1 MTSKNH
7 LLFKE
12 LKELPNLVTNEILVL
27 LAFLIHFMVLGMVI
41 VEYGFQRLRSR
52 ERDAPDK
59 RVGPFSQWAS
69 LKDMGESRISF
80 CQQIILGGYPAPV
93 P

>member
-7 LLFKE
+7 SLNKE

-41 VEYGFQRLRSR
+41 VEYGF
-52 ERDAPDK
+52 
-59 RVGPFSQWAS
+59 
-69 LKDMGESRISF
+69 
-80 CQQIILGGYPAPV
+80 
-93 P
+93 